1 MIGLGEGD
9 GHSDDRAMEAIEE
22 AINSPLLE
30 VDISTANGVLI
41 NVLGG
46 PDMTVAEAEKVAEE
60 IQSRVSPNARI
71 IWGAAIDPDLEHKM
85 RVMVVMTGV
94 QSQQII
100 GRSTTPTHLR
110 GADVDLVR

>member
-1 MIGLGEGD
+1 
-9 GHSDDRAMEAIEE
+9 
-22 AINSPLLE
+22 
-30 VDISTANGVLI
+30 
-41 NVLGG
+41 
-46 PDMTVAEAEKVAEE
+46 
-60 IQSRVSPNARI
+60 VSPSARI